1 RTHLGHNCW
10 VVPEE
15 ERFVT
20 PELIDRTCL
29 VGTASELQNRVDEL
43 EDAGLDQIILLPPL
57 DEKEAVITDVAQA
70 LLSS

>member
-1 RTHLGHNCW
+1 M
-10 VVPEE
+10 
-15 ERFVT
+15 T

-70 LLSS
+70 LLSP

>member
-1 RTHLGHNCW
+1 

-20 PELIDRTCL
+20 AELIDRTCL
-29 VGTASELQNRVDEL
+29 VGTADELRKKIDEL

-57 DEKEAVITDVAQA
+57 DEKEAVITDVAKA
-70 LLSS
+70 LNLA